1 MPRVQNHFLNV
12 GDMTPFYKPHLMEGI
27 NCEKTKIMSIY
38 IFILSHSIMLQ
49 KVKFG
54 DLKGQINNIL
64 GQYDKK
70 GKRYGNSELEPEP
83 FWSVEKVGILSIGL
97 EVQFKS
103 LFPEYRLKS
112 K

>member
-1 MPRVQNHFLNV
+1 MYKAFNIFKNKDVPRVQNHFLNV

-64 GQYDKK
+64 GENHKK
-70 GKRYGNSELEPEP
+70 GKMVMNSELEPEP
-83 FWSVEKVGILSIGL
+83 F
-97 EVQFKS
+97 
-103 LFPEYRLKS
+103 
-112 K
+112 